1 MFAFDLLKFVLES
14 EESELELFAS
24 ELEAQKFAFDLLKFV
39 LEPEKSELERLESE
53 LGSKAA

>member
-1 MFAFDLLKFVLES
+1 M
-14 EESELELFAS
+14 
-24 ELEAQKFAFDLLKFV
+24 FAFDLLKFV